1 MLQRKYVYP
10 YEYMD
15 EWEKFN
21 KTLVPE
27 KDDLYSSLNM
37 EDITDSDN
45 IHGEK
50 GCKYFD
56 INILGEYRGL
66 YLKSNTLHLLMFLK
80 TLGKCA

>member
-1 MLQRKYVYP
+1 
-10 YEYMD
+10 MD

-21 KTLVPE
+21 KILVGE

-45 IHGEK
+45 IHAEK

-56 INILGEYRGL
+56 INILG
-66 YLKSNTLHLLMFLK
+66 
-80 TLGKCA
+80 